1 MRQHSL
7 HILNTFS
14 QIRQWLRRED
24 AATVFYPPNPNRT
37 HLTRKP
43 HLTRSPWWDRI
54 LQSGNSVSCKV

>member
-24 AATVFYPPNPNRT
+24 AATVFLPPNPNRI

-54 LQSGNSVSCKV
+54 LAVI